1 MQNFAFTLHTEKSWP
16 EEIRCQ
22 VVRLSIRLC
31 PPVLVKAIA
40 QKCLRRNIK
49 FAKNFYS
56 NWRMNW
62 LYIDIWYPKCQ
73 RLNAYDIISVLKIS
87 DVQLW
92 LAFFFTC
99 GVNMAENSGILK
111 ALQFE
116 VRKITNKAFL
126 YHHKHSWR
134 CHDFMTI
141 YVNIWWLYIHKC
153 WRAVLTR
160 GHWQHHQLH
169 FLIWKSGFG
178 MTPFVSETAV
188 VLNVRW

>member
-1 MQNFAFTLHTEKSWP
+1 MTGGNTVSGCPSVHTSVSPCSCEGDSSKMPSK
-16 EEIRCQ
+16 EHQICQKFLLELKDELTIYRHLISKMSEI
-22 VVRLSIRLC
+22 
-31 PPVLVKAIA
+31 
-40 QKCLRRNIK
+40 KCLRYNFSFKNI
-49 FAKNFYS
+49 
-56 NWRMNW
+56 W
-62 LYIDIWYPKCQ
+62 C
-73 RLNAYDIISVLKIS
+73 SV
-87 DVQLW
+87 VTG
-92 LAFFFTC
+92 FFFTC
-99 GVNMAENSGILK
+99 GVNVAENSGLLK

-141 YVNIWWLYIHKC
+141 YVNIWWFYIHKC